1 VTWMDNKNVM
11 EKVQEAIESAPPRK
25 FSETIELAVNLK
37 DIDMSVPANRVNE
50 EIILPKGRGKQT
62 RIAVIGSG
70 EMVLKAK
77 GVADVVIQPDEI
89 ETIADDR
96 RGARKLVRS
105 VDFFVAE
112 APLMPTIGK
121 RLGVFLGPPGK
132 MPRPLPPGS
141 DPSGIVAN
149 LKNTVR
155 VRTRDNKTVHIP
167 VGTTKMTPEDITV
180 NIIEI
185 MRRIES
191 KVPRGP
197 GNIGSVYVKT
207 TMGPSVRIK

>member
-1 VTWMDNKNVM
+1 MDEKKVT

-25 FSETIELAVNLK
+25 FSETIELAVNLR
-37 DIDMSVPANRVNE
+37 DLDMSVPANRINE
-50 EIILPKGRGKQT
+50 EIILPMGRGKKT

-96 RGARKLVRS
+96 RGARKLVRG

-155 VRTRDNKTVHIP
+155 VRSRDNTTMHIP
-167 VGTTKMTPEDITV
+167 VGTTKMSPEEITT
-180 NIIEI
+180 NIMEI

-191 KVPRGP
+191 KTPRGP

-207 TMGPSVRIK
+207 TMGPSVRIN

>member
-1 VTWMDNKNVM
+1 MDNKNVK

-50 EIILPKGRGKQT
+50 EIILPKGRGKAT

-132 MPRPLPPGS
+132 MPRPVPPGS

-167 VGTTKMTPEDITV
+167 VGTTKMTTEDITI

-191 KVPRGP
+191 KTPRGP

-207 TMGPSVRIK
+207 TMGPSVRIN

>member
-1 VTWMDNKNVM
+1 MNDAEVSQKVKEAM
-11 EKVQEAIESAPPRK
+11 ENAPPRK
-25 FSETIELAVNLK
+25 FPETIELAVNLR
-37 DIDMSVPANRVNE
+37 DLDMTIPANRINE
-50 EIILPKGRGKQT
+50 EIILPRGRGKDQ

-77 GVADVVIQPDEI
+77 DVADVVIQPDEI

-96 RGARKLVRS
+96 RGARKMVRG
-105 VDFFVAE
+105 VEFFVAE

-132 MPRPLPPGS
+132 MPRPLPPGA

-155 VRTRDNKTVHIP
+155 VRTRDKTTIHVP
-167 VGTTKMTPEDITV
+167 VGSSKMSADDIAK
-180 NIIEI
+180 NIMEI
-185 MRRIES
+185 LRRIES
-191 KVPRGP
+191 KTPRGP

-207 TMGPSVRIK
+207 TMGPSVRIN

>member
-1 VTWMDNKNVM
+1 MDDAEVSQKVKEAMDN
-11 EKVQEAIESAPPRK
+11 APPRK
-25 FSETIELAVNLK
+25 FPETIELAVNLR
-37 DIDMSVPANRVNE
+37 DLDMSIPANRINE
-50 EIILPKGRGKQT
+50 EIILPRGRGKEQ

-89 ETIADDR
+89 ESIADDR
-96 RGARKLVRS
+96 RGARKMVRG

-132 MPRPLPPGS
+132 MPRPLPPGA
-141 DPSGIVAN
+141 DPSGIVAS

-155 VRTRDNKTVHIP
+155 VRTRDKTTIHVP
-167 VGTTKMTPEDITV
+167 VGSSKMSADDIAK
-180 NIIEI
+180 NILEI
-185 MRRIES
+185 LRRIES
-191 KVPRGP
+191 KTPRGN

-207 TMGPSVRIK
+207 TMGPSVRLK

>member
-1 VTWMDNKNVM
+1 MDDKKVT
-11 EKVQEAIESAPPRK
+11 EKVKEAMESAPPRK
-25 FSETIELAVNLK
+25 FLETIELAVNLR
-37 DIDMSVPANRVNE
+37 DLDMSVPANRINE

-121 RLGVFLGPPGK
+121 RLGTFLGPPGK
-132 MPRPLPPGS
+132 MPRPLPPGT
-141 DPSGIVAN
+141 DPTGIVAN

-155 VRTRDNKTVHIP
+155 VRTRDKTTVHIP
-167 VGTTKMTPEDITV
+167 VGTSKMSPEDITT

-191 KVPRGP
+191 KMPRGP
-197 GNIGSVYVKT
+197 GNIGPVYVKT
-207 TMGPSVRIK
+207 TMGPSVRIN

>member
-1 VTWMDNKNVM
+1 MDDKKVN
-11 EKVQEAIESAPPRK
+11 EKVQEAMESAPPRK
-25 FSETIELAVNLK
+25 FSETIELAVNLR
-37 DIDMSVPANRVNE
+37 DLDMSVPANRINE
-50 EIILPKGRGKQT
+50 EIILPKGRGKDT

-89 ETIADDR
+89 ESIADDR
-96 RGARKLVRS
+96 RAARKLVRS

-132 MPRPLPPGS
+132 MPRPLPPGT
-141 DPSGIVAN
+141 DPTGIVAN

-155 VRTRDNKTVHIP
+155 VRTRDNTTVHIP
-167 VGTTKMTPEDITV
+167 VGTTKMSPGDITT
-180 NIIEI
+180 NIMEI

-191 KVPRGP
+191 KTPRGP
-197 GNIGSVYVKT
+197 GNIGPVYVKT
-207 TMGPSVRIK
+207 TMGPSVRIN

>member
-1 VTWMDNKNVM
+1 MNDAEVSQ
-11 EKVQEAIESAPPRK
+11 KVKEAIENAPPRK
-25 FSETIELAVNLK
+25 FSESIELAVNLR
-37 DIDMSVPANRVNE
+37 DIDMSIPANRLNE
-50 EIILPKGRGKQT
+50 EIILPRGRGKEQ

-89 ETIADDR
+89 ESIADDR
-96 RGARKLVRS
+96 RGARKLVRN
-105 VDFFVAE
+105 VDYFVAE
-112 APLMPTIGK
+112 APLMPMIGK

-141 DPSGIVAN
+141 DPSGIVAS

-155 VRTRDNKTVHIP
+155 VRTRDKTTVHVP
-167 VGTTKMTPEDITV
+167 VGSSKMSPEDIAA
-180 NIIEI
+180 NIMEI
-185 MRRIES
+185 IRRIES
-191 KVPRGP
+191 KTPRGP

-207 TMGPSVRIK
+207 TMGPAVRIN